1 MIKVASFKWAEL
13 SQLEPSWAKSV
24 WALKK
29 LDEFLQKQQQQRDVN
44 DKELCLF

>member
-13 SQLEPSWAKSV
+13 SQLEPSWAKFV

-29 LDEFLQKQQQQRDVN
+29 LDEFVQKQQQQRDVN